1 MQGRYLWVEGILTLR
16 PGFGSFHHADMMRQL
31 IVEHKLSRPTNYIGG
46 DFVTDDFHGLAP
58 YIDVTKESGE
68 HPNEKE
74 IAYLIQLE
82 MEKGE
87 DREST
92 YRSQVAEMEC
102 DSATV
107 EDTEPEHNFGFMK
120 DPHAELYPCAWEGER
135 MKPEASK
142 KLKAHVLNEIE
153 LEFQQPD
160 QFIYFTVYGS
170 GASYNWDEEGDFDI
184 QMWVN
189 MTKFNELHEDQHDLS
204 QDDLLVALRR
214 IVQQVNFPSFADL
227 GLATDDCEGKMLIQY
242 YPKPGTGAKSENLA
256 QKPYACYDMET
267 DDWIVRPKPL
277 TPEFYG
283 EHFLMVI
290 PKAEDIAIQA
300 EAAVD
305 ELERNIVNWQFWY
318 GMWSRYKNHK
328 YKEQFE
334 TARDKA
340 EQQRDAVKVLFKGVF
355 GGRQEAYGEGGQ
367 GIEDER
373 DITQK
378 VLEVWG
384 IFQKLKH
391 YARIT
396 LPWEEQ
402 LLPAD
407 DASDEESDEEGGQET
422 TEENDEKD
430 FHELIISRW
439 SRDVN
444 SGSEDFQQF
453 FEDASRGLYAPQGTL
468 DLSFDQPH
476 LQQFYDTYKGH
487 AGNFDQHIE
496 TSIPGY
502 REVQVRKGAAIARA
516 FPGASVMDIGG
527 SEGSW
532 GKAISQLG
540 GQRTVNVEPNNA
552 MAEHFNNN
560 PVPNAELVPHAFG
573 EGFAEYPKFEPQERY
588 DIINESMTF
597 QFISPDRPNQLA
609 EAKRLLK
616 PGGLFIT
623 DEKVITKDWHANEQA
638 KDEWKKQFYTQDQL
652 AEKQQVVN
660 YQDEESAVGMVSN
673 MVPQEQLEG
682 LLRQNF
688 RFVQNYWSSGN
699 FQGYLASDSQETI
712 NRFLAAYNGP
722 RQTKFAKW
730 DDVMEHAQRARATGQ
745 IQIQN
750 KMRDPDSGQLHVIGQ
765 VPSESNPGEFH
776 ETEFWQDDPD
786 SEAITLWS
794 CDCPWGQKSWGR
806 TRQFKRYEGRP
817 CAHLLAL
824 YWDSLGQPFSDEAEQ
839 QPQQQTIPGLGEGPQ
854 QWIGPTTPGGPNM
867 PTQNPLPESPPA
879 VEQTTP
885 PQPAFSQ
892 PKQPNNTN
900 QLEFPGTFSRWKKS
914 DYNGW
919 TNWDTWHTALL
930 IDNYPPIHEAVT
942 QGINSGW
949 TVEQF
954 RDWVLEHVVGP
965 HNVEQINQAKEWN
978 TLTPDER
985 REMYPDALIE
995 HDEDDTPDML
1005 MNDGDIN
1012 WQEIYT
1018 YLHRE
1023 LEHERKYMDDT
1034 PSDLTLPESWSRV
1047 AAFTNGDTVRNTVPV
1062 EGQDRDGNTH
1072 QIPRNS
1078 AGEVIWS
1085 DETDTIVIYPLREN
1099 GRLEPHLV
1107 RAQGPTEVFYA
1118 SPSFN
1123 PGPRRRR

>member
-1 MQGRYLWVEGILTLR
+1 
-16 PGFGSFHHADMMRQL
+16 MRQL
-31 IVEHKLSRPTNYIGG
+31 INERKIPRPTNYIAG
-46 DFVTDDFHGLAP
+46 DFVIDDFHGLAP
-58 YIDVTKESGE
+58 YIDVTWESGE

-92 YRSQVAEMEC
+92 YRSQVAEMER

-120 DPHAELYPCAWEGER
+120 DPHEKLYPCAWEGER
-135 MKPEASK
+135 MRPEASK

-184 QMWVN
+184 QMWVD

-204 QDDLLVALRR
+204 QDDLIAAIRR

-227 GLATDDCEGKMLIQY
+227 GLATDECEGKMLIQY

-300 EAAVD
+300 EAAID

-402 LLPAD
+402 LLPVDVSEDVTD
-407 DASDEESDEEGGQET
+407 DA
-422 TEENDEKD
+422 TEQVSQDDTEKD

-439 SRDVN
+439 SKVVK
-444 SGSEDFQQF
+444 G
-453 FEDASRGLYAPQGTL
+453 ALRGLPPTAPGPHPELQELAQDYMENQGFGYNPPE
-468 DLSFDQPH
+468 DYVPVDPNRAAQIAQSYDQMEHSPNDPAVQASYQAMMNETKAQYDH
-476 LQQFYDTYKGH
+476 LVK
-487 AGNFDQHIE
+487 N
-496 TSIPGY
+496 GY
-502 REVQVRKGAAIARA
+502 RFEFYPPNVDPYPGGPHDAIKDLRENKHMYVFPTEAGFGSSDNQYGDHPLLQDSGERWNGKPVTYNDLFRAVHDAFGHGA
-516 FPGASVMDIGG
+516 
-527 SEGSW
+527 EGVGFRHDGEDNAW
-532 GKAISQLG
+532 RQHAAMFSQLALPAMTSETR
-540 GQRTVNVEPNNA
+540 GQNSWVN
-552 MAEHFNNN
+552 FG
-560 PVPNAELVPHAFG
+560 PHG
-573 EGFAEYPKFEPQERY
+573 EKNRSA
-588 DIINESMTF
+588 D
-597 QFISPDRPNQLA
+597 
-609 EAKRLLK
+609 
-616 PGGLFIT
+616 
-623 DEKVITKDWHANEQA
+623 QA
-638 KDEWKKQFYTQDQL
+638 STIYADQK
-652 AEKQQVVN
+652 A
-660 YQDEESAVGMVSN
+660 
-673 MVPQEQLEG
+673 G
-682 LLRQNF
+682 LLPE
-688 RFVQNYWSSGN
+688 WAWKSS
-699 FQGYLASDSQETI
+699 SQ
-712 NRFLAAYNGP
+712 R
-722 RQTKFAKW
+722 FAKW

-824 YWDSLGQPFSDEAEQ
+824 YWESLGQPFSDEAEQ
-839 QPQQQTIPGLGEGPQ
+839 QPQQQTIPGLGEGPA

-867 PTQNPLPESPPA
+867 PTQNPLPVNPPA

-885 PQPAFSQ
+885 PQPAFSE
-892 PKQPNNTN
+892 PKQPNNTT
-900 QLEFPGTFSRWKKS
+900 QLEFPGTFSHWKKS
-914 DYNGW
+914 DHNGF
-919 TNWDTWHTALL
+919 TNWETWNVYVWIANDQQALRRAESIVANGTAQDLEAWVIQSYIAPHNHDALL
-930 IDNYPPIHEAVT
+930 DA
-942 QGINSGW
+942 Q
-949 TVEQF
+949 
-954 RDWVLEHVVGP
+954 
-965 HNVEQINQAKEWN
+965 EWN
-978 TLTPDER
+978 DVPEHDRIDYHLEDLKDKYR
-985 REMYPDALIE
+985 DNPDALNTFNNLFGPGNVDDVTANIIDPNLVNWYEIFE
-995 HDEDDTPDML
+995 HIK
-1005 MNDGDIN
+1005 NDVEEEQRYEQGLPPS
-1012 WQEIYT
+1012 WQE
-1018 YLHRE
+1018 
-1023 LEHERKYMDDT
+1023 KVDPDAPGNM
-1034 PSDLTLPESWSRV
+1034 TLPQGWSRV

-1062 EGQDRDGNTH
+1062 EGQDRDGNTY

-1085 DETDTIVIYPLREN
+1085 DETDTIVIYPLVEN